1 MASIDAS
8 ISLCSFYITSMFTT
22 VRSSLITLAVLASG
36 CFALAEAH
44 SRFVYYVESA
54 TEQQC
59 LTEDWPANQHE
70 AHVAFCDMY
79 VTK

>member
-1 MASIDAS
+1 
-8 ISLCSFYITSMFTT
+8 MFTT

-36 CFALAEAH
+36 CFALGEAH
-44 SRFVYYVESA
+44 SRFVYDLQSA

-59 LTEDWPANQHE
+59 LTEDWPAHQHE

-79 VTK
+79 LNN